1 MTLGTQGA
9 SATSADAS
17 SIQQTERA
25 IALRPS
31 FLWVERM
38 IGATEQGS
46 IELKGKSR
54 SWKATSKRSA
64 CPLRRA
70 IPHSRNRLGGGNRL
84 GLQSR
89 GEFACAHGRGREVLS
104 AFQAKIPQP
113 LREDLPELLSASG
126 MRTPAVRVLLGVFV
140 GKNGFKGPSMQIQ
153 VQHIF
158 RAARGEW
165 QSGDKQFV
173 DHSLAL

>member
-1 MTLGTQGA
+1 MAGTGSVCRAGA
-9 SATSADAS
+9 NSLVRMAVA
-17 SIQQTERA
+17 ERC
-25 IALRPS
+25 
-31 FLWVERM
+31 
-38 IGATEQGS
+38 
-46 IELKGKSR
+46 
-54 SWKATSKRSA
+54 
-64 CPLRRA
+64 CP
-70 IPHSRNRLGGGNRL
+70 
-84 GLQSR
+84 
-89 GEFACAHGRGREVLS
+89 